1 MDPSEPLDA
10 QQVFV
15 EYARLLER
23 DIAEQRH
30 PARIESLPFAKPI
43 IKTAIRTS
51 VTHLAQSGQLTDE
64 LREYFET
71 AYTCLAEYLDGELV
85 DLMTEYRLSA
95 EVLATESASARDKT
109 TTSAWRTLVESGSLA
124 GEVARATTIEAEKL
138 RSEFKGFL
146 TPD

>member
-30 PARIESLPFAKPI
+30 PARIDSLPFAKPI

-51 VTHLAQSGQLTDE
+51 VMHLAQSGQLTDE

-71 AYTCLAEYLDGELV
+71 AYTCLAEYLEGELV
-85 DLMTEYRLSA
+85 DLMNEYRQSGETLAA
-95 EVLATESASARDKT
+95 EPASTRDKT

-124 GEVARATTIEAEKL
+124 GEVARATTIEVEKL
-138 RSEFKGFL
+138 RSEFEGFL